1 MHGLVPG
8 ASMFTEKAPVTYTII
23 FGYLLSN
30 ILMGLIG
37 LAIAKYVARVSTV
50 PMGVLGPLVVALS
63 AIGTYAIRNNMFD
76 VFVMLAFGLL
86 GYLLRRTGFA
96 TAPLVLGMVL
106 GEIVESNWRRALIMS
121 RGNMF
126 KYFLSRPISLA
137 LLVLIALSM
146 FTPVLMNYVDKKSRA
161 QEKSA

>member
-1 MHGLVPG
+1 
-8 ASMFTEKAPVTYTII
+8 
-23 FGYLLSN
+23 
-30 ILMGLIG
+30 
-37 LAIAKYVARVSTV
+37 
-50 PMGVLGPLVVALS
+50 
-63 AIGTYAIRNNMFD
+63 
-76 VFVMLAFGLL
+76 
-86 GYLLRRTGFA
+86 
-96 TAPLVLGMVL
+96 
-106 GEIVESNWRRALIMS
+106 MS